1 MSIASLCNVLLQ
13 RLYILTHKRHESDS
27 ESFMKT
33 VGLSSKEA
41 LQPGLKAAS
50 ITMAD
55 FLGLKMS

>member
-1 MSIASLCNVLLQ
+1 
-13 RLYILTHKRHESDS
+13 
-27 ESFMKT
+27 MKT

-41 LQPGLKAAS
+41 LQLGLKAAS